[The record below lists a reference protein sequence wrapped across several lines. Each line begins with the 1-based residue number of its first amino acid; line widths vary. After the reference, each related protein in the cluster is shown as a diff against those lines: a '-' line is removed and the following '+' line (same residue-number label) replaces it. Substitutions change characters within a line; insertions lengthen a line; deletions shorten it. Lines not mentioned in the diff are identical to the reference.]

1 MLTGEVEQKGCFGI
15 VAVCASE
22 IGYQIIPADNGLYLD
37 GEIFHDI
44 HFVLVREVVFPFFGD
59 AYGCKMF
66 APQIGE
72 HEEIKYLFL
81 VRTELTAR
89 YVGFHY
95 LPFGIFNR
103 PFYGYLL
110 VALVLL
116 LQLLNG

>member
-1 MLTGEVEQKGCFGI
+1 
-15 VAVCASE
+15 
-22 IGYQIIPADNGLYLD
+22 
-37 GEIFHDI
+37 
-44 HFVLVREVVFPFFGD
+44 
-59 AYGCKMF
+59 MF

-72 HEEIKYLFL
+72 HEEIEYLFL
-81 VRTELTAR
+81 VRSELAAR

-103 PFYGYLL
+103 LFYGYLP